1 MCEEMQA
8 SQSMGFMVGIFLGF
22 TVLRFVALHG
32 AVFSTDPVIHD
43 AL

>member
-1 MCEEMQA
+1 
-8 SQSMGFMVGIFLGF
+8 MVGIFLGF
-22 TVLRFVALHG
+22 TVARFVALHG